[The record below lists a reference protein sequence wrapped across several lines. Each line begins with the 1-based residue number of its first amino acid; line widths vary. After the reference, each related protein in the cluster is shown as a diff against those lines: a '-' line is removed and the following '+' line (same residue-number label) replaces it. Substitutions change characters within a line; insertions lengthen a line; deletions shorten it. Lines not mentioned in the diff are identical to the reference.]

1 MSERTPP
8 RRRSIELTLLLVLAI
23 AGTAVM
29 ALVAIWMYWMAPALL
44 R

>member
-8 RRRSIELTLLLVLAI
+8 RRTTELTLLLVLAI

-29 ALVAIWMYWMAPALL
+29 ALVAVWMYWVAPALI